1 MEGSRDFLDAV
12 TPILRQNQNVHALLV
27 GSAYQGEE
35 VYEHK
40 LFDKVASLD
49 TKERIHICPF
59 TEQIADY
66 YAAFNIFVLPSI
78 QPDPFP
84 TVVLEAMSNS
94 LPVVA
99 YDHGGASEMIVD
111 NETGYL
117 CNALDV
123 SELSRKLDL
132 LVEDRSLR
140 MKMGKKPE
148 LDKKMSLV

>member
-1 MEGSRDFLDAV
+1 M
-12 TPILRQNQNVHALLV
+12 

-49 TKERIHICPF
+49 TKERIHLCPF

-66 YAAFNIFVLPSI
+66 YSAFNIFVLPSI

-117 CNALDV
+117 CTALDV
-123 SELSRKLDL
+123 SELSRKLEL
-132 LVEDRSLR
+132 LVGDRALR
-140 MKMGKKPE
+140 IKMGQKARVRQE
-148 LDKKMSLV
+148 AEFSLDQFVNRMTRVYLDLIE